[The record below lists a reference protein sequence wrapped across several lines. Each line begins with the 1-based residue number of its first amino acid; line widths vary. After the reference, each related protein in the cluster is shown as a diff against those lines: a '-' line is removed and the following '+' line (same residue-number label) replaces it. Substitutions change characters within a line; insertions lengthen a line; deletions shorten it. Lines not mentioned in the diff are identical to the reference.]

1 MLTATAIVSTI
12 LSGNELH
19 QKVTFQNG
27 LRLISRTMPHTH
39 SVSLIMFLGVG
50 ACYEK
55 EAEAG
60 VSHFIEHLCFKGTE
74 KRRTAQEIS
83 KAIEG
88 TGGII
93 NGGTDKE
100 LTMFWCK
107 MASTHFDL
115 ALDVL
120 VDLISNARFD
130 SADIDNERKVIVEEI
145 RMSIDSPRQRV
156 DMLIDE
162 LLWPGHPLGR
172 DIAGTEETVSSLD
185 RSSIVDFFSAHYV
198 PDNIVVSIAGDIEHE
213 MVQDRLYS
221 SMGMRDKCVRSER
234 FPFQNEQVS
243 PRLCVEFRDI
253 EQVHIDMAFP
263 GLSLHHKDRFAID
276 LLNIILGGGMS
287 SRLFGELRERRAL
300 AYDVSSYADHFIDT
314 GSFMIYAG
322 VSPQNVEHTL
332 QAIGEQLDLLKKT
345 DVSDEDL
352 ARAKEMVK
360 GRLLLAFEDSR
371 NVANWLGAQEVLT
384 GKILTIEE
392 VTGFVDAVTADD
404 IKRIANTLFVHK
416 RINLALVGP
425 VKEEIYPALILPD

>member
-1 MLTATAIVSTI
+1 MLTTTIIESTI
-12 LSGNELH
+12 LSGNKLH

-39 SVSLIMFLGVG
+39 SVSLIAFLGVG
-50 ACYEK
+50 SCYEE

-60 VSHFIEHLCFKGTE
+60 ISHFIEHLCFKGTE
-74 KRRTAQEIS
+74 RRRTAQEIS

-107 MASTHFDL
+107 MASAHFDL

-120 VDLISNARFD
+120 VDVISNARFD
-130 SADIDNERKVIVEEI
+130 TNDIDNERRVIVEEI

-162 LLWPGHPLGR
+162 LLWPDHPLGR

-185 RSSIVDFFSAHYV
+185 RKGIVDFFSAHYI
-198 PDNIVVSIAGDIEHE
+198 PDNIVVSVAGDIEHV
-213 MVQDRLYS
+213 MVQDSLYKS
-221 SMGMRDKCVRSER
+221 LGTREGGGRSER
-234 FPFQNEQVS
+234 FPFQNEQIS

-253 EQVHIDMAFP
+253 EQVHIDLGFP
-263 GLSLHHKDRFAID
+263 GLSLHHRDRFTID
-276 LLNIILGGGMS
+276 LLNVILGGGMS

-322 VSPQNVEHTL
+322 VSPQNVKHTL
-332 QAIGEQLDLLKKT
+332 HAIGEQIGLLKKT
-345 DVSDEDL
+345 DVSDEEL
-352 ARAKEMVK
+352 SRAKEMVK
-360 GRLLLAFEDSR
+360 GRLQLAFEDSR
-371 NVANWLGAQEVLT
+371 NVANWLGAQEMLT
-384 GKILTIEE
+384 GKILTLEE
-392 VTGFVDAVTADD
+392 VTEYIEAVSAVD
-404 IKRIANTLFVHK
+404 IKRVANTLFVYEK
-416 RINLALVGP
+416 VNLALVGP
-425 VKEEIYPALILPD
+425 VREEISPVQVLPN